1 MRGKSFGDIQLRNEG
16 IFVNGFG
23 GLRSRLIPARP
34 PVHVRC
40 QSAP

>member
-23 GLRSRLIPARP
+23 GLRSRLIPAP
-34 PVHVRC
+34 AHACC